1 MPDLRAKI
9 QWAGLFLGPLLAL
22 AVFALL
28 PTEYLDARGEAVAFE
43 RAGRTVLGGMVWMA
57 VWWLTEAI
65 EVTTTALL
73 PLIVFPLG
81 GAMTMKEAA
90 APYADHLIFLF
101 MGGFIIA
108 LSMQRWGLD
117 RRIALA
123 TLRLVGTRPANM
135 VGGFMLATA
144 GLSAFISNT
153 ATTAMMLPIAISV
166 VALLRRDSGA
176 PKDEDEGE
184 GEQSSKA
191 GSGFGVCLML
201 GIAYAATLGGLCTLI
216 GTPPNVFFRGFVESK
231 IAEPY
236 QMEIGF
242 NRWLMLGLPVTLTM
256 LPLTWLL
263 LTRWLFPIERKEI
276 PGVAEL
282 IGSEWRR
289 LGAMNRGERITLV
302 VFLLTALCWIFRGF
316 LNGIE
321 IPWGAASAHPFAGLS
336 DPGIAMTAALALFVL
351 PVSVSKREFTMT
363 WKTAKKLP
371 WEILVLFGG
380 GMSLAAAVKLT
391 GVAEFLGSQAGHFAG
406 MPPFVIVLVVAAS
419 VILLTE
425 LTSNLA
431 TTATLL
437 PVLAALAPGLG
448 VHPYL
453 LIFPA
458 TIAASCAFMMP
469 VATPPNAI
477 VFGSGEIALPQMM
490 KAGVW
495 LNLLGLVVIMLVS
508 WFLLEPAI
516 GVKLFGE

>member
-1 MPDLRAKI
+1 MSKLRARI

-22 AVFALL
+22 AVYALL
-28 PTEYLDARGEAVAFE
+28 PGEYPDAEGKTVVFE
-43 RAGRTVLGGMVWMA
+43 QAGRVVLGGMIWMA
-57 VWWLTEAI
+57 IWWLTEAV

-73 PLIVFPLG
+73 PLVLFPLA
-81 GAMTMKEAA
+81 GAATMKEAA
-90 APYADHLIFLF
+90 APYANHLIFLF

-166 VALLRRDSGA
+166 VALLKQNSGDGA
-176 PKDEDEGE
+176 EAGE
-184 GEQSSKA
+184 SKA

-216 GTPPNVFFRGFVESK
+216 GTPPNVFFRGFIEDGISD
-231 IAEPY
+231 AY

-242 NRWLMLGLPVTLTM
+242 YSWLKLGLPVTLTM

-263 LTRWLFPIERKEI
+263 LTRWLFPIERKRI
-276 PGVAEL
+276 PGAAVL
-282 IGSEWRR
+282 IHTEWAKLGS
-289 LGAMNRGERITLV
+289 MNRGERITLF
-302 VFLLTALCWIFRGF
+302 VFLLTAMCWILRGW
-316 LNGIE
+316 LSGIA
-321 IPWGAASAHPFAGLS
+321 IPWGEGEVHPFAGLS
-336 DPGIAMTAALALFVL
+336 DPGIAMTAALLLFVL
-351 PVSVSKREFTMT
+351 PVSVPKREFTMN

-380 GMSLAAAVKLT
+380 GMSLAAGVKLT
-391 GVAEFLGSQAGHFAG
+391 GVAEFLGSQAGNFAG
-406 MPPFVIVLVVAAS
+406 MPPFVIILVVAAS

-448 VHPYL
+448 LHPYL

-495 LNLLGLVVIMLVS
+495 LNLLGLIVIMVVS
-508 WFLLEPAI
+508 WFRLESAI

>member
-1 MPDLRAKI
+1 MSKLRVKI
-9 QWAGLFLGPLLAL
+9 QWAGLVLGPLLAL
-22 AVFALL
+22 VVYALL
-28 PTEYLDARGEAVAFE
+28 PVEYLDAEGVTVDF
-43 RAGRTVLGGMVWMA
+43 GRSGRVVLGGMVWMA
-57 VWWLTEAI
+57 IWWLSEAV

-73 PLIVFPLG
+73 PLVVFPLA
-81 GAMTMKEAA
+81 GAATMKEAA
-90 APYADHLIFLF
+90 APYANHLIFLF

-166 VALLRRDSGA
+166 VALLKQKTG
-176 PKDEDEGE
+176 EGE
-184 GEQSSKA
+184 GESKA

-216 GTPPNVFFRGFVESK
+216 GTPPNVFFRGFVESG
-231 IAEPY
+231 ISQPY

-242 NRWLMLGLPVTLTM
+242 NRWLMLGLPVTAIM
-256 LPLTWLL
+256 LPATWLL
-263 LTRWLFPIERKEI
+263 LTRWLFPIERKKL

-282 IGSEWRR
+282 IGSEWAK
-289 LGAMNRGERITLV
+289 LGQMNRGERITLI
-302 VFLLTALCWIFRGF
+302 VFLLTALSWILRGR
-316 LNGIE
+316 LSEIA
-321 IPWGAASAHPFAGLS
+321 IPWGSGEAHPFAGLS
-336 DPGIAMTAALALFVL
+336 DPGIAMTAALLLFVL
-351 PVSVSKREFTMT
+351 PVSVAKREFTMN

-391 GVAEFLGSQAGHFAG
+391 GVAEFLGSQAGNFAG
-406 MPPFVIVLVVAAS
+406 MPPFVIILVVAAS

-448 VHPYL
+448 LHPYL

-477 VFGSGEIALPQMM
+477 VFGSGEVALPQMM